1 MTKQWLGDRGHA
13 LEEEYFWRK
22 EKELIA
28 RLREQARRQKETH
41 DLQKL
46 LGTRDDTLPTELRA
60 AGITPE
66 TLVLLHLAPLLE
78 VAWAEGEITAR
89 ERELILAMAER
100 RGVTPESPTHERLVG
115 WLDQRPEPELF
126 DRACEGARL
135 LLAKLQPDERSATTK
150 DLVKNCT
157 LVAEAAGGILGMGA
171 ISPEE
176 REALA
181 HITSRLTEEKR
192 AVADRRLERTRG

>member
-1 MTKQWLGDRGHA
+1 MTKPWLGDRAHA

-28 RLREQARRQKETH
+28 RLREEARRQKETD
-41 DLQKL
+41 DLQEL
-46 LGTRDDTLPTELRA
+46 LGTMDDKLPTELLA
-60 AGITPE
+60 VGITPE
-66 TLVLLHLAPLLE
+66 TLALLHLAPLLE
-78 VAWAEGEITAR
+78 VAWAEGEVTAR

-100 RGVTPESPTHERLVG
+100 RGVIPSSPTHERLVG
-115 WLDQRPEPELF
+115 WLDQRPDQELF

-135 LLAKLQPDERSATTK
+135 LLAKLPPDERNSATT
-150 DLVKNCT
+150 DLVKSCT
-157 LVAEAAGGILGMGA
+157 LVAEAAGGILGMVA

-181 HITSRLTEEKR
+181 HITSRLTEKKQ
-192 AVADRRLERTRG
+192 AVADRRLARTHA